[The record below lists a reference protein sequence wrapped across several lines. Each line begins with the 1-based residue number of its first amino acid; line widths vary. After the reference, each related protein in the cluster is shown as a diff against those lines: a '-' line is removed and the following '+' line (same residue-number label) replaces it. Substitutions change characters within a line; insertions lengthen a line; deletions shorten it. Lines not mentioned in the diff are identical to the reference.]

1 VLDAR
6 SRAVRQQ
13 RHARGLMNHASSGT
27 NGATFMTR
35 VGRESFRHISI
46 ARIRELPHDA
56 PHQGG
61 VSMVAPVVWVVT
73 AVLAG
78 SPSSEGRSD
87 GGPAVRAGSERV
99 RALLERTLLD
109 SPTARALAADLAATD
124 VIVYVELTSSPRIAR
139 AATMFVV
146 GTPERRFLRIA
157 ISASLS
163 PWEHGPMLAHELR
176 HALEIARAP
185 EVRDRD
191 ALRDLYQRIGRV
203 EADSRFESA
212 AALDTER
219 AVRAEL
225 YGSQRARAASLR
237 P

>member
-1 VLDAR
+1 MV
-6 SRAVRQQ
+6 
-13 RHARGLMNHASSGT
+13 
-27 NGATFMTR
+27 
-35 VGRESFRHISI
+35 
-46 ARIRELPHDA
+46 
-56 PHQGG
+56 
-61 VSMVAPVVWVVT
+61 VAPVVWVV
-73 AVLAG
+73 AAALAG
-78 SPSSEGRSD
+78 SPASKGRPD
-87 GGPAVRAGSERV
+87 GGPAVRAESERA
-99 RALLERTLLD
+99 RALLERTLVD

-146 GTPERRFLRIA
+146 GTRERRFLRIA

-163 PWEHGPMLAHELR
+163 PWDHGPMLAHELR

-203 EADSRFESA
+203 EADNSRFESA

-219 AVRAEL
+219 TVRAEL
-225 YGSQRARAASLR
+225 YGSHRARAASLR